1 LIGGYTSAEEKSF
14 IALALGVLPRGEEE
28 GAVDERVAIE
38 DVENGLAE
46 NAGDPVHLVGRVA
59 RQDEDPAVNVLKT
72 FVFFVNDG
80 GKIS

>member
-1 LIGGYTSAEEKSF
+1 LIGGYASAEEKSF
-14 IALALGVLPRGEEE
+14 IALALGVLPGGEEE
-28 GAVDERVAIE
+28 GAVDERVAVE